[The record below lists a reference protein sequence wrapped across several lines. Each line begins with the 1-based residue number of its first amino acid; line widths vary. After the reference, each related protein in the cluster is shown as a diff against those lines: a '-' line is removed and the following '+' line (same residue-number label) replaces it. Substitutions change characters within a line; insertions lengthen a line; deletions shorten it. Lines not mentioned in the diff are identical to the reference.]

1 MLGMH
6 SLPYQNVKVQA
17 SYVADRSNMYEWFL
31 RKNGNVLGE
40 SVSPVAE
47 VGYIVLIAYEV
58 AVISLNVVASI
69 LYQVLLCAAQCRV

>member
-1 MLGMH
+1 MH

-17 SYVADRSNMYEWFL
+17 SHVADRSNMYEWFL

-40 SVSPVAE
+40 SVLPVAE

-69 LYQVLLCAAQCRV
+69 LYQVLLCATQCRV